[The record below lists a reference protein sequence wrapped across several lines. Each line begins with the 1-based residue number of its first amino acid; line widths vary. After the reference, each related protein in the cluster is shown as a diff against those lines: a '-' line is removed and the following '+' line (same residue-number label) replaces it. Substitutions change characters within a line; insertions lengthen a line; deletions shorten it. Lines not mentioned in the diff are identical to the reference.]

1 MGMVHRSIKPPA
13 TAADRSQPPRRTRE
27 ENAMFKTDAFTAANE
42 AAIDQ
47 FTQIAKLSLE
57 NAERF
62 AELGLE
68 AARETLEQAAAHA
81 QSLAGARD
89 VHEVIALNSAAL
101 EPVMKRAYAYS
112 RTAYETA
119 AQTNAE
125 VKKTIEKQAVEFNRA
140 AVAALEEAFKY
151 APTGSESIVENMK
164 SAMAAAQSAY
174 GNIASLNKRIYDT
187 VGKSVEDNVA
197 AAKPAKA
204 RGRKR

>member
-1 MGMVHRSIKPPA
+1 
-13 TAADRSQPPRRTRE
+13 
-27 ENAMFKTDAFTAANE
+27 MFKTDAFTAANE

-62 AELGLE
+62 AQLGLG

-112 RTAYETA
+112 RTAYEA
-119 AQTNAE
+119 ASETNAE
-125 VKKTIEKQAVEFNRA
+125 VKKALEKQAAEFNRA
-140 AVAALEEAFKY
+140 ATAALEEAFKY
-151 APTGSESIVENMK
+151 APAGSESVMENVK
-164 SAMAAAQSAY
+164 SAFAAAQSAY
-174 GNIASLNKRIYDT
+174 GNVASLNQRIYDT
-187 VGKSVEDNVA
+187 VGKTVEENVEVA
-197 AAKPAKA
+197 KAAKAAKPRA
-204 RGRKR
+204 RKR